1 LTRSSGSV
9 TPLPASGDTKPAP
22 QADHLPR
29 GEEAHHDVH
38 RRAFSKYATFS
49 GRSSRAAYWW
59 FHLFALIAVIAALV
73 VDVAIGTGG
82 IVYGL
87 VALALFLPNLA
98 VTVRRLHDSGRSG
111 WWLLIGLVPI
121 VGFIVLLIFTLQG
134 SDAPNHWGYGP
145 DDASAHSTALA

>member
-1 LTRSSGSV
+1 MTFTGAIS
-9 TPLPASGDTKPAP
+9 D
-22 QADHLPR
+22 
-29 GEEAHHDVH
+29 
-38 RRAFSKYATFS
+38 AFSKYATFS

-59 FHLFALIAVIAALV
+59 FYLFALIAVIAALV
-73 VDVAIGTGG
+73 IDVAIGTGG

-98 VTVRRLHDSGRSG
+98 VTVRRLHDSGHSG
-111 WWLLIGLVPI
+111 WWLLIGLVPV

-134 SDAPNHWGYGP
+134 SDAPNQWGYGP

>member
-1 LTRSSGSV
+1 MTFTGAIS
-9 TPLPASGDTKPAP
+9 D
-22 QADHLPR
+22 
-29 GEEAHHDVH
+29 
-38 RRAFSKYATFS
+38 AFSKYATFR

-59 FHLFALIAVIAALV
+59 FYLFALIAVIAALV
-73 VDVAIGTGG
+73 IDVAIGTGG

-98 VTVRRLHDSGRSG
+98 VTVRRLHDSGHSG
-111 WWLLIGLVPI
+111 WWLLIGLVPV

-134 SDAPNHWGYGP
+134 SDAPNQWGYGP